1 MHRQST
7 SCTHFLRKNILMSNG
22 LSAQDIESILK
33 VVKTHDEV
41 DVAVLYG
48 SRALGTF
55 QKGSDVDIALKG
67 DELTSRICSHI
78 HFELEEE
85 TLLPY
90 FFDITNYETI
100 NNPKL
105 KDHIDRIGQELYRKV
120 GIINDE

>member
-1 MHRQST
+1 MHRRSVG
-7 SCTHFLRKNILMSNG
+7 CTHFSRKNMLMSNG
-22 LSAQDIESILK
+22 LSDQDIESILK
-33 VVKTHDEV
+33 VIKTHDEV
-41 DVAVLYG
+41 EVAVLYG

-67 DELTSRICSHI
+67 IELTSEICSHI

-100 NNPKL
+100 NSPKL
-105 KDHIDRIGQELYRKV
+105 KDHIDRIGQDLYRKV
-120 GIINDE
+120 GIKQR